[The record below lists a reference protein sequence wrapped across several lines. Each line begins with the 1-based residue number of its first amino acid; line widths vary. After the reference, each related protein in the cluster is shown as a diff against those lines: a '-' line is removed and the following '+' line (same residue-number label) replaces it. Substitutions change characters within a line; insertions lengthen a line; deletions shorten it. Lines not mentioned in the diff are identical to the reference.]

1 MAISYIPRV
10 TQLDAG
16 QLDEQLEELLKQQ
29 LFNATKFLEPGI
41 LQPILPEL
49 ELLLRTWIFKYS
61 VYDYKCTFGQKML
74 SLKYNT
80 TNFSKSKLYWYYGY
94 TIGLKYLKDR
104 SIYSWTS
111 NTKIQNFVHQLETF
125 QLFGDILNVLRFI
138 RSGKYPVLIDF
149 ILGLE
154 LTADKLTR
162 EDLTDFSWTRELLW
176 HNFIELIGT
185 IISLMNIFGLQ
196 RRLSNILKYVWW
208 RQHVKPLAKPSPPVM
223 THLTVCACCLA
234 RPVLPHTMGCS
245 HIFCYYCLSTNK
257 MLDPDFACPKCY
269 YKGKEI
275 NRFTMV

>member
-29 LFNATKFLEPGI
+29 LFNATKYLEPGI

-49 ELLLRTWIFKYS
+49 ELILRTWIFKYS
-61 VYDYKCTFGQKML
+61 VYDNKCTFGQKML

-80 TNFSKSKLYWYYGY
+80 NNFSKSKLYWYYGY
-94 TIGLKYLKDR
+94 TIGLKYVKDR
-104 SIYSWTS
+104 AIYSWTS
-111 NTKIQNFVHQLETF
+111 NTKIQNFVYQLETF
-125 QLFGDILNVLRFI
+125 QLFADILNFLRFI
-138 RSGKYPVLIDF
+138 RSGKYPVLIDL

-185 IISLMNIFGLQ
+185 VISLMNIFGLR

-208 RQHVKPLAKPSPPVM
+208 RQHVKPVLKPGPPLM
-223 THLTVCACCLA
+223 THLTVCACCST

-269 YKGKEI
+269 CKGKEI
-275 NRFTMV
+275 NRFTMA